1 MGTCSID
8 TSKNSFPCSQMAG
21 ILERLHFEC
30 FANQVVKLHFK
41 NTGLIQTST
50 LSVIM
55 KVFFAGMTE
64 GGHSMKLR

>member
-1 MGTCSID
+1 
-8 TSKNSFPCSQMAG
+8 MAG